1 VLDWTTPGGLVSL
14 VITDASHANEEEEFL
29 VNGMVPRPTHYKL
42 VWKMVT
48 FDVTDLFGKLDLK
61 RWQATSAE
69 FIRQVWMTDCKS
81 LEEALQNP
89 KCAEH
94 SDKRLSIEIASLRQ
108 DLWRKKGDETGDLY
122 EEDCK
127 PKDKDLADKVRW
139 IDTDVMVEAQMTIFL
154 WVGFVWWVVRWVA
167 RLAGFPP
174 PSVGDGLQ
182 CVFWFTDSSACAV
195 VCPVGPE
202 PCLVR

>member
-1 VLDWTTPGGLVSL
+1 
-14 VITDASHANEEEEFL
+14 
-29 VNGMVPRPTHYKL
+29 
-42 VWKMVT
+42 MVT

-139 IDTDVMVEAQMTIFL
+139 IDTDVMVADPLTTLMEPTKLVHVLETNALDIEHPLDSILKKRAKQL
-154 WVGFVWWVVRWVA
+154 QR
-167 RLAGFPP
+167 RK
-174 PSVGDGLQ
+174 GDPAE
-182 CVFWFTDSSACAV
+182 DSNFHHFDA
-195 VCPVGPE
+195 
-202 PCLVR
+202 